1 MIAFQDNPNQ
11 TAANMIK
18 IESKTRSNP
27 GEVGTYR
34 SGTAARLAGIPVA
47 TLRVWE
53 RRYDVIGPSTRPS
66 GHRRYSA
73 EDVGRLAL
81 VKTLVDEGH
90 PIGAI
95 AHLPTEKLRALRG
108 APAPRPDA
116 GAPPLRV
123 ALIGESLAA
132 QAAARAGADP
142 AVVAVCAAR
151 DRADEALRGVA
162 ADVLAVELAA
172 LREDAAAWV
181 ESVAAR
187 IGATRVVV
195 AYRFGT
201 QAAADL
207 LRRRGHVV
215 VRAPL
220 DLSEVA
226 TLATLALP
234 ELAPAPLAQA
244 PAPRFDE
251 ATLAALGA
259 AATSMYCECPR
270 HVVELLRSLGAFER
284 YSAECVHRSPAD
296 AELHRYL
303 ERVAGAA
310 RTLFEEALER
320 VARAEGL
327 ALPGIPEAA
336 GG

>member
-1 MIAFQDNPNQ
+1 MIQ
-11 TAANMIK
+11 
-18 IESKTRSNP
+18 IETNIASHVS
-27 GEVGTYR
+27 EVGTYR

-73 EDVGRLAL
+73 QDVGRLAL
-81 VKTLVDEGH
+81 VKALVDEGH

-95 AHLPTEKLRALRG
+95 AHLPTEKLHELRG
-108 APAPRPDA
+108 SPVPRA
-116 GAPPLRV
+116 EARTAALRV
-123 ALIGESLAA
+123 ALVGESLAA
-132 QAAARAGADP
+132 QAAARAGAGP

-162 ADVLAVELAA
+162 ADVLAVELPA

-181 ESVAAR
+181 ESLAAQL
-187 IGATRVVV
+187 GATRVVV

-207 LRRRGHVV
+207 LRSRGHVV

-259 AATSMYCECPR
+259 TATSMYCECPR
-270 HVVELLRSLGAFER
+270 HVIELLRSLGAFER
-284 YSAECVHRSPAD
+284 YSAECVNRSPAD

-310 RTLFEEALER
+310 RALFEEALER

-327 ALPGIPEAA
+327 ALPGAPEAA
-336 GG
+336 DG

>member
-1 MIAFQDNPNQ
+1 
-11 TAANMIK
+11 MIK
-18 IESKTRSNP
+18 IETRKSSDLS
-27 GEVGTYR
+27 GVGTYR

-73 EDVGRLAL
+73 EDVGRLML

-95 AHLPTEKLRALRG
+95 AHLPTERLRALRG
-108 APAPRPDA
+108 TPAPLPDA
-116 GAPPLRV
+116 GAAPLRV
-123 ALIGESLAA
+123 ALVGESLAA
-132 QAAARAGADP
+132 QAAARAGATP
-142 AVVAVCAAR
+142 GVVAVCAAR

-162 ADVLAVELAA
+162 ADVLAIELPA

-181 ESVAAR
+181 EALAAQV
-187 IGATRVVV
+187 GATRVVV

-201 QAAADL
+201 QAATDR
-207 LRRRGHVV
+207 LRGRGHVV

-226 TLATLALP
+226 TLATLVLP

-259 AATSMYCECPR
+259 SVTSMYCECPR

-284 YSAECVHRSPAD
+284 YSAECLNRSPAD

-320 VARAEGL
+320 VSRAEGI
-327 ALPGIPEAA
+327 ALPPAAEAA